1 MNDWTSIINQ
11 LTVVDIQA
19 QIIRGPANQA
29 AFIGDTAIFNCSM
42 DCSNQAPV
50 SWYFTLPSN
59 LKAGIVSPF
68 TQPNQIK
75 SIYGMEV
82 SRRTVNECPQGGYIV
97 EQFLVTASRQL
108 NLMPVQCSTLSDGGC
123 GKKIQVYFS
132 ITALLKVAGESTSWI
147 RMFSS
152 VRWLML
158 LASQYIHRVYMLI
171 TLCTDIVPTITSTPS
186 YARTSPTPSNI
197 GGMHA
202 HNSIFITA

>member
-1 MNDWTSIINQ
+1 MTLSCCLICT
-11 LTVVDIQA
+11 LFLVLEVVDIQA

-132 ITALLKVAGESTSWI
+132 ITALLKVA
-147 RMFSS
+147 
-152 VRWLML
+152 
-158 LASQYIHRVYMLI
+158 
-171 TLCTDIVPTITSTPS
+171 DIVPTITSTPS
-186 YARTSPTPSNI
+186 DARTSPTPSNI
-197 GGMHA
+197 GERTSLLHPIIRNMTTPVTSSQA
-202 HNSIFITA
+202 ITPTPTCSPVVDSLNR